1 MKRGEKV
8 ALFDFCGTLANFQT
22 ADPFVDY
29 VRLHSKRF
37 AVLFYKQLHR
47 LLCLLRIIKILTDLF
62 PQKSINKRIYALQ
75 LRGFSY
81 KELDQMAYGY
91 YLDIVRPNLI
101 ERTLDELIR
110 RQNEGW
116 RIVIVSGGYDFY
128 IKYFAMEYGIILKD
142 IICTSFKFKDG
153 ICTGLFEGKDCL
165 FTEKV
170 NRLNN
175 YMKEYQRNSVAYSDS
190 NSDTPF
196 LSWASVGYVVRNS
209 QTESWDADG
218 LFEEIV
224 V

>member
-1 MKRGEKV
+1 MNRSKNV
-8 ALFDFCGTLANFQT
+8 ALFDFCGTIANFQT

-37 AVLFYKQLHR
+37 AVLFFKHLHR
-47 LLCLLRIIKILTDLF
+47 LLCLLRIIKILTILF
-62 PQKSINKRIYALQ
+62 PRKSVNKRLYALQ

-81 KELDQMAYGY
+81 EELDQMAYGY
-91 YLDIVRPNLI
+91 YLDKVRPNLI
-101 ERTLDELIR
+101 VRTLDELKR

-116 RIVIVSGGYDFY
+116 RIVIVSGGYDLY
-128 IKYFAMEYGIILKD
+128 INYFAKEYGIEMKD

-153 ICTGLFEGKDCL
+153 ICTGHFEGKDCL

-170 NRLNN
+170 NRLNK
-175 YMKEYQRNSVAYSDS
+175 YMKEYQRYSVAYSDS
-190 NSDTPF
+190 NSDIPF
-196 LSWASVGYVVRNS
+196 LSWANVGYVVRKS
-209 QTESWDADG
+209 QIESWDVEG